1 MTSPPEP
8 EQGTPGIPSA
18 ESPPVPGPRPAPE
31 SAPAGPAWP
40 GAAPAGPTPPGI
52 APTAPPAWPSTA
64 PADSGPAPAAQS
76 QTRPGEL
83 SPRRAR
89 RIAAVVALVVLGLAA
104 VGGGAV
110 ALVREMGRAATK
122 SEVAAA
128 LATEIAGRWERLPA
142 GKIFP
147 ATVTY
152 YNAENDKETARLVGI
167 VPATSCRAA
176 LTPRAFAAMRS
187 LGCHTMLRATYTDA
201 SGTLAASI
209 GIGVMASS
217 SGANAASENLS
228 PTAAVAGMHAVP
240 IPGTAVAGISDAGL
254 GASGID
260 AAGPYVLLYAVG
272 YTDGLPGRIAQQNP
286 ELVSLGT
293 GIVAAVVSVLTG
305 HPAACTM
312 KDIRC

>member
-1 MTSPPEP
+1 M
-8 EQGTPGIPSA
+8 
-18 ESPPVPGPRPAPE
+18 
-31 SAPAGPAWP
+31 APA
-40 GAAPAGPTPPGI
+40 AA
-52 APTAPPAWPSTA
+52 PAWPSTA
-64 PADSGPAPAAQS
+64 PADFGLAPAAES
-76 QTRPGEL
+76 QARLGGRR
-83 SPRRAR
+83 SRRAR
-89 RIAAVVALVVLGLAA
+89 PVTAVVALVVLGLVA

-122 SEVAAA
+122 SEIASA
-128 LATEIAGRWERLPA
+128 LATEISSRWERLPA

-152 YNAENDKETARLVGI
+152 YNADNDKVTARLVGI

-176 LTPRAFAAMRS
+176 LTPHAFAAIRS

-217 SGANAASENLS
+217 SGANAASQNLS
-228 PTAAVAGMHAVP
+228 PTAATGGMHAVL
-240 IPGTAVAGISDAGL
+240 IPGTVAAGISDAGL

-272 YTDGLPGRIAQQNP
+272 YTDGLPGRFAQQNS

-293 GIVAAVVSVLTG
+293 GIIAAVESALTG